1 MNIGKLGSS
10 GALMSDTCNGA
21 RKTRRL
27 IVEKVHEDAEALRKY
42 KYDGIR
48 VLEVDCWNH
57 LRNMWLGGMTKA
69 LPTLLVK
76 SIRRELDDIYS
87 RLMFFTSIES
97 VVRATNKEFSM
108 CANYYTGHKE
118 LLHERVETYQ
128 PGALILHVER
138 ASELYMSKKLVIIVI
153 HISE

>member
-1 MNIGKLGSS
+1 MEVLKHSHPSYQYYIPDPSSMNIGKLGSS

-27 IVEKVHEDAEALRKY
+27 IVEQVHEDVEDLCKE

-48 VLEVDCWNH
+48 VLDIDCWNH
-57 LRNMWLGGMTKA
+57 LRNIWIDGMTKA
-69 LPTLLVK
+69 LPTLLRI
-76 SIRRELDDIYS
+76 SIREELYDIDS
-87 RLMFFTSIES
+87 RLRVLKIIKS
-97 VVRATNKEFSM
+97 VVHATNKKFSM

-128 PGALILHVER
+128 P
-138 ASELYMSKKLVIIVI
+138 
-153 HISE
+153 